1 MWQFPDEV
9 KEALAE
15 KRYRHY
21 VKVTFADTTNIDI
34 GEDQIWE
41 NGLSIDRACSGQ
53 SAFEI
58 GACVIGECKLVLNNW
73 DGTFNDYLFMGAT
86 IEVRIETWKYD
97 WKHEEEFLS
106 MYRLGTFDVV
116 EVGTNGN
123 RVELTCYDAM
133 YKFDIPLTEAS
144 FSNPLRH
151 WGLLNGICTAAGV
164 STDITE
170 ANINQMLANI
180 GFTYMQP
187 LIMFPEQIDELSCR
201 DALSQMCASL
211 GAYAYINEAGKLNI
225 DQYGYYSASW
235 LRDTSTDRSH
245 YDTAYAPY
253 FHDLNPTN
261 MTKFSR
267 DEENVTITGVTV
279 IDYLE
284 GDPFSAG
291 TAGYVIEVDRNWVI
305 WSSAPGTTY
314 PLPQRF
320 ADGLYSI
327 LGGATFRAFKATH
340 IPTLSMQL
348 GDPILIT
355 DARGH
360 LYKSIVLSMKYTAW
374 GMQETECAAEPS
386 TIVNS
391 ARYTNTAQ
399 AIGSLNAA
407 LLPYDDGNTQ
417 FGVKYTQGAI
427 EAVNTKVDGL
437 NTDYVS
443 ESGGTVSVANNT
455 WTSVQTINV
464 TAGVWLI
471 NYGVS
476 FASNATGY
484 RQIALTNSST
494 APSVDRYMPSTM
506 AISGAALNLITT
518 SLYEASGAETLHVW
532 AYQNSGAARNC
543 WPFIKA
549 VKLR

>member
-21 VKVTFADTTNIDI
+21 VKVTFADTTSIDI

-73 DGTFNDYLFMGAT
+73 DGAFNDYLFMGAT

-116 EVGTNGN
+116 EVDTNGS
-123 RVELTCYDAM
+123 RVELNCYDAM
-133 YKFDIPLTEAS
+133 YKFDSPLADALPDTLGYTYWE
-144 FSNPLRH
+144 
-151 WGLLNGICTAAGV
+151 LLSTICTAVGV
-164 STDITE
+164 ETTVTRNSMQTMRYKISGILSGYRMLIPQEYTE
-170 ANINQMLANI
+170 M
-180 GFTYMQP
+180 
-187 LIMFPEQIDELSCR
+187 SCR
-201 DALSQMCASL
+201 NAIADMCASL
-211 GAYAYINEAGKLNI
+211 GAYAYINEVGQLGI
-225 DQYGYYSASW
+225 QQFDDTTW
-235 LRDTSTDRSH
+235 LQDTSTSRAH
-245 YDTAYAPY
+245 YDETYAPY
-253 FHDLNPTN
+253 FHDLTPEN
-261 MTKFSR
+261 MTKFNR
-267 DEENVTITGVTV
+267 DEDNVTITGITV
-279 IDYLE
+279 IDKYSGNE
-284 GDPFSAG
+284 YSAG
-291 TAGYVIEVDRNWVI
+291 TAGHVITLDKNWCI
-305 WSSAPGTTY
+305 WGDETIPVPTQQKYAN
-314 PLPQRF
+314 
-320 ADGLYSI
+320 GLYNMM
-327 LGGATFRAFKATH
+327 GGATFRAFKATH
-340 IPTLSMQL
+340 APMLSMQL
-348 GDPILIT
+348 GDRVLIT
-355 DARGH
+355 DAYGR
-360 LYKSIVLSMKYTAW
+360 LYKSIVLRMKYTAW
-374 GMQETECAAEPS
+374 GLQETECSAEPAS
-386 TIVNS
+386 IING

-399 AIGSLNAA
+399 AVGSLNAA
-407 LLPYDDGNTQ
+407 LLPYDKDAQYST
-417 FGVKYTQGAI
+417 KTAI
-427 EAVNTKVDGL
+427 EAVDAKVNALITGHEEQSGSA
-437 NTDYVS
+437 VS
-443 ESGGTVSVANNT
+443 LADST

-464 TAGVWLI
+464 TAGIWLI

-494 APSVDRYMPSTM
+494 TPSVNRYMPSAM